1 MVNYRD
7 PDSRRGL
14 DLHEHLSLKH
24 MVPIPCKSRVG
35 RAGHHVAQMEPLDR
49 ADRDHRDLSTTRDPE
64 HLVMT
69 QPLRDDL
76 MVQQQL
82 PAKVEW
88 IRRWQ
93 HMVAVIMLNQTGR
106 KPVKTVF
113 PIFINRWPTPLQF
126 GQATEQEIKEV
137 IWPLGMVN
145 VRCKRLVRMTE
156 DFLTWDGE
164 DATML
169 YGIGK
174 YGSDSYEIFFRQ
186 NYSVEPTDKELVRYL
201 REEIFVTV

>member
-1 MVNYRD
+1 M
-7 PDSRRGL
+7 
-14 DLHEHLSLKH
+14 
-24 MVPIPCKSRVG
+24 I
-35 RAGHHVAQMEPLDR
+35 
-49 ADRDHRDLSTTRDPE
+49 
-64 HLVMT
+64 

-82 PAKVEW
+82 PAGLDNL
-88 IRRWQ
+88 RGAWQ

-113 PIFINRWPTPLQF
+113 PIFMDHWPHSFEFL
-126 GQATEQEIKEV
+126 QATEQQVKDV

-145 VRCKRLVRMTE
+145 VRYKRLLRMTQ
-156 DFLTWDGE
+156 DFLTWDCE

-174 YGSDSYEIFFRQ
+174 YGSDSYEIFFKQ
-186 NYSVEPTDKELVRYL
+186 NYSVEPTDKELIRYL
-201 REEIFVTV
+201 REEIYGINQTNPNTTTTIATAQGCFLQ